1 MKRVSLCQTEDYRRT
16 GMPKVTQEYIDKKR
30 ESIVDAAY
38 RVCLRKPVQMVNIM
52 DVITEAGLSQ
62 GAIYRYYANL
72 DEILIDVVAKMRR
85 DYNIID
91 RLDELTK
98 DIPVP
103 FESVTYQVCD
113 VLGEAME
120 THLMDI
126 QKINFDLGVLTINE
140 PERMA
145 KIMKGLDGS
154 GNNEFLAK
162 VIMPRLAMA
171 AAKQG
176 HKLAGDAVEIGQY
189 LGAAYTGIEKFCIL
203 GACYET
209 GDTAA
214 KVEPRRLF
222 RTYAK
227 TIIMLFGGMIDE

>member
-1 MKRVSLCQTEDYRRT
+1 
-16 GMPKVTQEYIDKKR
+16 MPKVTQEYLDKKR
-30 ESIVDAAY
+30 EMIVEAAY
-38 RVCLRKPVQMVNIM
+38 RVCLRKPVQMVNIT
-52 DVITEAGLSQ
+52 DVISEAGLSQ

-72 DEILIDVVAKMRR
+72 DDILIDVVTKMRR

-91 RLDELTK
+91 RLDEMTK
-98 DIPVP
+98 DIQVP
-103 FESVTYQVCD
+103 FEKVTYQVCD
-113 VLGEAME
+113 VLAEAME

-126 QKINFDLGVLTINE
+126 QKINFDLGVLAVNE

-145 KIMKGLDGS
+145 KIMKGLEGT
-154 GNNEFLAK
+154 GNNEFLGT

-176 HKLAGDAVEIGQY
+176 HKMAGGPAEIGQY

-203 GACYET
+203 GACYVT
-209 GDTAA
+209 GEAKD
-214 KVEPRRLF
+214 KVEPGKLF

-227 TIIMLFGGMIDE
+227 TVIMLFGGNIDG

>member
-1 MKRVSLCQTEDYRRT
+1 
-16 GMPKVTQEYIDKKR
+16 MPKVTQEYIDEKR
-30 ESIVDAAY
+30 RSIVDAAY

-52 DVITEAGLSQ
+52 DVIKEAGLSQ
-62 GAIYRYYANL
+62 GAIYRYYSNL
-72 DEILIDVVAKMRR
+72 DEILVDVVTKMRR

-91 RLDELTK
+91 RLEELTK

-103 FESVTYQVCD
+103 FEEVTYQVCD

-145 KIMKGLDGS
+145 KIMKGLEGT
-154 GNNEFLAK
+154 GNNEFLAT
-162 VIMPRLAMA
+162 VIMPRLALA

-176 HKLAGDAVEIGQY
+176 HKMAGDAVELGQY

-203 GACYET
+203 GACYDA
-209 GDTAA
+209 GGSDA
-214 KVEPRRLF
+214 KVEPRKLF

-227 TIIMLFGGMIDE
+227 TIIMLFGGKIDA

>member
-1 MKRVSLCQTEDYRRT
+1 
-16 GMPKVTQEYIDKKR
+16 MPKVTQEYIDKKR

-52 DVITEAGLSQ
+52 DVINETGLSQ

-72 DEILIDVVAKMRR
+72 DEILVDMVTKMRR

-98 DIPVP
+98 EIPVP
-103 FESVTYQVCD
+103 FEEVTFQVCD

-126 QKINFDLGVLTINE
+126 QKINFDLGVLAINE
-140 PERMA
+140 PERIA
-145 KIMKGLDGS
+145 KIMERLEGS
-154 GNNEFLAK
+154 GNNEYLAT
-162 VIMPRLAMA
+162 VVMPRIAMA
-171 AAKQG
+171 SAKQG
-176 HKLAGDAVEIGQY
+176 CKMAGDPVEIGQY

-203 GACYET
+203 GACYGT
-209 GDTAA
+209 GDAREN
-214 KVEPRRLF
+214 VEPKKLF

-227 TIIMLFGGMIDE
+227 TIIMLFGGKTDG

>member
-1 MKRVSLCQTEDYRRT
+1 
-16 GMPKVTQEYIDKKR
+16 MPKVTQDYIDKKR
-30 ESIVDAAY
+30 EMIVDAAY
-38 RVCLRKPVQMVNIM
+38 KVCLRKPVQMVNIM
-52 DVITEAGLSQ
+52 DVIKEAGLSQ

-72 DEILIDVVAKMRR
+72 DEILVDMVTKMRR

-91 RLDELTK
+91 PLDELTK
-98 DIPVP
+98 EIPVP
-103 FESVTYQVCD
+103 FEEVTYQVCD

-145 KIMKGLDGS
+145 KIMKGLES
-154 GNNEFLAK
+154 TGNNEFLAT
-162 VIMPRLAMA
+162 VIMPRLAIA

-176 HKLAGDAVEIGQY
+176 CKLTGDPVEIGQY

-203 GACYET
+203 GACYDA
-209 GDTAA
+209 GNDGA
-214 KVEPRRLF
+214 KVEPKKLF

-227 TIIMLFGGMIDE
+227 TIIMLFGGKIDA